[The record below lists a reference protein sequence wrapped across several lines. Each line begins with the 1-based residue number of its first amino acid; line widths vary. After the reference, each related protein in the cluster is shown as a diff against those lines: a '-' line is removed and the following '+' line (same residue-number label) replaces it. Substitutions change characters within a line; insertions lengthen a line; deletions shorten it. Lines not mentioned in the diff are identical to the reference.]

1 MTKIVVMQTERLTA
15 AGGGQGAAR
24 RYFGSMTSLESPHST
39 PDLAV
44 PATPLATPL
53 ATRIVDLGAIARNIA
68 RIRDITATPI
78 LAVVKAD

>member
-1 MTKIVVMQTERLTA
+1 
-15 AGGGQGAAR
+15 
-24 RYFGSMTSLESPHST
+24 
-39 PDLAV
+39 V